1 MSAEKV
7 EELVLQRARQEAEVV
22 VAEAKERVAAHLAQ
36 AEGEMRRRGQE
47 ELGRFRRQLQE
58 ELDRE
63 LAARVAE
70 HNQQLLVQRNRL
82 LGAVRQRAEQA
93 IGARPQPQY
102 RNWLAQQLRQLG
114 DVKQGEL
121 ICRGDDRQTVQEV
134 LGKLASAGV
143 RLNLTLSSENLQAS
157 GGFRVRCSEYDVDVT
172 LESQLQALWPDLAR
186 SVAARLFGQP
196 GGAGG

>member
-7 EELVLQRARQEAEVV
+7 EELVLQKARQEAEVV
-22 VAEAKERVAAHLAQ
+22 TAEARKRVAAHLAQ
-36 AEGEMRRRGQE
+36 AEAEVRRRGQD
-47 ELGRFRRQLQE
+47 ELERFRRQLQE

-121 ICRGDDRQTVQEV
+121 ICRGDDRQAVQEL
-134 LGKLASAGV
+134 LGEVAAAGV
-143 RLNLTLSSENLQAS
+143 RLDLTLSSDDLQAA
-157 GGFRVRCSEYDVDVT
+157 GGFRVRCAEYDVDVT
-172 LESQLQALWPDLAR
+172 LESQLQALWPDLLR